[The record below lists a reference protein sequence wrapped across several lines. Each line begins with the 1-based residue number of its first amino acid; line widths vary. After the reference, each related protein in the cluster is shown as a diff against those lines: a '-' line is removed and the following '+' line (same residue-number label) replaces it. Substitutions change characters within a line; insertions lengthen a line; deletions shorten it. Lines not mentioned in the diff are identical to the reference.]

1 MSYVVGPEVIT
12 ESLRQIAVSR
22 LLLFE
27 TALAILIARW
37 VRAALF
43 GHTRQIQVLR
53 QRRCF
58 KPTLFRQC
66 KDPIDI
72 NVEREIR

>member
-37 VRAALF
+37 VRAATGF
-43 GHTRQIQVLR
+43 CPFRAHKADSSAKATEVL
-53 QRRCF
+53 QA
-58 KPTLFRQC
+58 
-66 KDPIDI
+66 
-72 NVEREIR
+72 NAVSAV